1 MARHTS
7 DLLALTVRF
16 IDGIVIFRSVQWL
29 YSPHV
34 LQTDIKIML
43 LELYLKHRKVHVSQ
57 DIECLK
63 FSTEY
68 SVVYHIDVRCWM
80 LEDI

>member
-1 MARHTS
+1 VKEMARHTS
-7 DLLALTVRF
+7 DLLVLTVRF
-16 IDGIVIFRSVQWL
+16 IDGIVIFRAVQWL
-29 YSPHV
+29 SPHV

-63 FSTEY
+63 FNTEY
-68 SVVYHIDVRCWM
+68 SVVDHIDGRC
-80 LEDI
+80 

>member
-7 DLLALTVRF
+7 DLLVLTVRF
-16 IDGIVIFRSVQWL
+16 IDGIVIFRAVQWL
-29 YSPHV
+29 SPHV

-63 FSTEY
+63 FNTEY
-68 SVVYHIDVRCWM
+68 SVVDHIDGRC
-80 LEDI
+80 